1 MQPNLKRAALLAAL
15 ALSTSACAT
24 AYGELGQGWMHD
36 GVAADQLGRD
46 VFRIRSRGN
55 GMTEPAQVQD
65 FALLRAAETVRSAC
79 MTHFVVLEGADRTE
93 VDEDFTPEQEIISVE
108 EKLVDGKKVKVE
120 KRTHIPGHTSIT
132 VRPGQDLVIKGL
144 MVPRG
149 QPAPMEAISADEILT
164 YVSPRVKRR
173 KDAPPPIFPV
183 CPGHA

>member
-1 MQPNLKRAALLAAL
+1 
-15 ALSTSACAT
+15 
-24 AYGELGQGWMHD
+24 
-36 GVAADQLGRD
+36 
-46 VFRIRSRGN
+46 
-55 GMTEPAQVQD
+55 
-65 FALLRAAETVRSAC
+65 

>member
-1 MQPNLKRAALLAAL
+1 
-15 ALSTSACAT
+15 
-24 AYGELGQGWMHD
+24 
-36 GVAADQLGRD
+36 
-46 VFRIRSRGN
+46 
-55 GMTEPAQVQD
+55 
-65 FALLRAAETVRSAC
+65 

-173 KDAPPPIFPV
+173 KNAPPPIFPV